1 MRDQLQYDYSV
12 EKLASTGQEF
22 EICSKISDFKEFANI
37 IEKDLAALDSNE
49 FPIMWKDNEI
59 IGEIKFDLA
68 GTENCFPIMIGNFTA
83 NIFAVCQRCLGLMET
98 KVQVKPKIALVEL
111 GQSIDYLDEFEIWEL
126 SEPTLKPFEV
136 VEELLIMALPLSL
149 MHNDSSKCSAFLS
162 YLDDE
167 KKQNLVRPFATLRS
181 QLEKNK

>member
-12 EKLASTGQEF
+12 EKLASARRVF
-22 EICSKISDFKEFANI
+22 KIYSKIKDFKELTNV
-37 IEKDLAALDSNE
+37 IEEDLVALDPKE
-49 FPIMWKDNEI
+49 FPNIWKDNDI

-68 GTENCFPIMIGNFTA
+68 GTEKCFPIMIGKFTA

-111 GQSIDYLDEFEIWEL
+111 GQSIDNLDEFEIWEL
-126 SEPTLKPFEV
+126 SESTLKPSEII
-136 VEELLIMALPLSL
+136 EELLIMALPLSL
-149 MHNDSSKCSAFLS
+149 MHNDKSKCKAFLS
-162 YLDDE
+162 YLDNE